1 MIKALIQGVLSVA
14 LFLLMWTGLS
24 RIDWVSFFRV
34 SEVSDKTEEEL
45 GELFWD
51 LFKHSETEFKHPY
64 VVNSV
69 DSVVN
74 RICKAN
80 NIERSSIKVHILQ
93 KDDVNA
99 FALPDGHL
107 VIFTGLIS
115 EAANQEE
122 FCGVIGHELAHIQE
136 KHVMQ
141 KLVNEV
147 GISVLIAMIN
157 SGRGS
162 ETITQAAKVLSSTA
176 FDRKLEKEADIKAVD
191 YLSAAKI
198 NPQPFAD
205 FLFKLSEKNSEAEQ
219 YWTWLSTHPDSKER
233 SEYIVEYCKLKK
245 GPYSSPLSDST
256 WTKIKVKLED

>member
-24 RIDWVSFFRV
+24 RIDWVSFFSI
-34 SEVSDKTEEEL
+34 SEVSDKTEEKL

-51 LFKHSETEFKHPY
+51 LFKSSEMEFKQPF

-69 DSVVN
+69 DTLVSK
-74 RICKAN
+74 ICKAN
-80 NIERSSIKVHILQ
+80 HIDRNSIKVHLLE

-191 YLSAAKI
+191 YLSTANI

-233 SEYIVEYCKLKK
+233 SEYIVEYCKMKK
-245 GPYSSPLSDST
+245 GPYATPLNDST
-256 WTKIKVKLED
+256 WTKVKGEIDE